1 MIEIKNL
8 RKSYGPLKVLKDINL
23 NIYENEVLGVVGPN
37 GVGKTT
43 LIESICGIVKV
54 DNGDI
59 CIDGQSILKPPYFSR
74 YKIGCCFQSSIFDR
88 FFHIYDTLVHNAMY
102 HGVAYKEAKSASKC
116 ILKKLNL
123 YDKRYCR
130 GDELSGGMQKRFQLA
145 MAMVH
150 NPAILILD
158 EPTAGVDL
166 GLTEEIYRAID
177 EFIHKGNK
185 IVVITSHNIEELAK
199 LCTRII
205 FLKDNIVYKEYTNAE
220 HIKLSL
226 ETEYR
231 KVYIENE

>member
-1 MIEIKNL
+1 
-8 RKSYGPLKVLKDINL
+8 
-23 NIYENEVLGVVGPN
+23 
-37 GVGKTT
+37 
-43 LIESICGIVKV
+43 
-54 DNGDI
+54 
-59 CIDGQSILKPPYFSR
+59 
-74 YKIGCCFQSSIFDR
+74 
-88 FFHIYDTLVHNAMY
+88 MY
-102 HGVAYKEAKSASKC
+102 HGMACKEARSASNC

-130 GDELSGGMQKRFQLA
+130 GNKLSGGMQKRFQLA

-158 EPTAGVDL
+158 EPTVGVDL
-166 GLTEEIYRAID
+166 GLTEEIYITID
-177 EFIHKGNK
+177 KFIHQGNK
-185 IVVITSHNIEELAK
+185 IIIITSHSIEELAK

-220 HIKLSL
+220 YIKLSL